1 MNADDNNGTAPR
13 GEAVTNRVLI
23 PKNQTTMKKEIINKQ
38 GHKLTLE
45 SNGGVLAVTL
55 DNGQG
60 VARFDM
66 PNTQCEAFFESV
78 HAVTAD
84 AARQP
89 LTDEQK
95 AAISERWGTGEDKQ
109 PF

>member
-1 MNADDNNGTAPR
+1 
-13 GEAVTNRVLI
+13 
-23 PKNQTTMKKEIINKQ
+23 MKKEITNNQ
-38 GHKLTLE
+38 GHRLTLE

-55 DNGQG
+55 YDGTNT
-60 VARFDM
+60 ARFDM

-78 HAVTAD
+78 QAVAAD
-84 AARQP
+84 AAHQP

-95 AAISERWGTGEDKQ
+95 AAISERWGETGNNNQ